1 MAMEIPNSWL
11 DELEIDHN
19 SIRPLYVQVKEEL
32 EQWIVSRLHD
42 GTLSPGDRL
51 PSENNLSERLGVS
64 VITVKR
70 SLDELRRQGLIQ
82 RIQGRGSFV
91 AAKQKIVL
99 SLQRLF
105 SLTEFTKE
113 QGMHPAR
120 VTIEINETKAS
131 RAVARHL
138 HLAPGE
144 RVAKLTRVRLMD
156 KLPVAVETSY
166 LTMALL
172 PGFLNRYNDQIA
184 LYELLENEYGQEI
197 VHARDILEAVLI
209 NPFELQVL
217 EVPVGSMGIIL
228 ERTGYTKEGRPLEY
242 TKTVFRG
249 DLCSFSIE
257 YEKGSAPFISPTVRA
272 ADHPADKEFH
282 DDQPTAF
289 GDS

>member
-1 MAMEIPNSWL
+1 MDEPHSWE
-11 DELEIDHN
+11 DQLEIDHS

-32 EQWIVSRLHD
+32 EQWIVSSLHD

-51 PSENNLSERLGVS
+51 PSENELSERLDVS
-64 VITVKR
+64 VITIKR

-91 AAKQKIVL
+91 AGKEKIVL
-99 SLQRLF
+99 SLRRLF

-120 VTIEINETKAS
+120 VTIEISETRAS
-131 RAVARHL
+131 WAVARHL
-138 HLAPGE
+138 QLAPGE
-144 RVAKLTRVRLMD
+144 RVAKLTRIRLMD

-166 LTMALL
+166 LTIALL
-172 PGFLNRYNDQIA
+172 PGFLNRYTDQIA
-184 LYELLENEYGQEI
+184 LYELLENEFGQEI
-197 VHARDILEAVLI
+197 VQAEDILEAVLI
-209 NPFELQVL
+209 NPFESQVL

-228 ERTGYTKEGRPLEY
+228 ERTGYTQEGMPLEY

-257 YEKGSAPFISPTVRA
+257 YQKGSPPL
-272 ADHPADKEFH
+272 
-282 DDQPTAF
+282 
-289 GDS
+289 